1 MRMSTMSLPEFVEML
16 FQKFHLSIST
26 QQSLLLMMGAENLL
40 DGLSE
45 WKNDGWSRGWVFE
58 LDLCG
63 IFKHAG

>member
-1 MRMSTMSLPEFVEML
+1 MLLLMHFSNSFLEATMSRKMRFMMMRMSTMSLPEFVEML

-45 WKNDGWSRGWVFE
+45 
-58 LDLCG
+58 
-63 IFKHAG
+63 